1 VNSLHPTRR
10 LGDRRHQLRRDGE
23 AAFLHEF
30 AGDLPKVKA
39 RALYAVRQPFHK
51 AL

>member
-1 VNSLHPTRR
+1 VNSLHPSRR
-10 LGDRRHQLRRDGE
+10 LGDRRHQLRCDGE

-30 AGDLPKVKA
+30 AGDLAEVKA
-39 RALYAVRQPFHK
+39 RALYAVQQPFHK